1 MALSASEK
9 IEPTLSGG
17 DTAVGDPAASA
28 KLDINHGKASRLG
41 WLIALVGFGGF
52 VAWAALAPLDEGV
65 MASGQVVVTGNRKLV
80 QNLSPGMVEAILV
93 KDGDAVKSGD
103 VLVKLDATAARSQF
117 EMARSQWLA
126 AKATEA
132 RFIADSLGKS
142 SISFPADLLGEAKDA
157 RVANAMAV
165 QSQLLSARRSALE
178 ADLNVMRSSIAG
190 LDSTIVGLE
199 ATRRAKEEQA
209 RLLREELKG
218 LRDLAGDGYLPRNRL
233 SEQERLLVQLGGAVS
248 EDLANLARTQQNIR
262 EVNMRMLAR
271 QQEYR
276 KENQVGLSDVQKETT
291 GLDSRIQGLAFEL
304 ANTVVKAP
312 SEGIV
317 VGLNVHTV
325 GGVIPAGFSLMELVP
340 KNEELKVEVQIPTNM
355 IDQVKVGLPVQIMF
369 PAFNQ
374 RTTPQIPGRFLQV
387 AADATSDPQG
397 RVAPYY
403 KGQVVVTPEG
413 MAKLATHEI
422 KAGMPAEVFVKSGE
436 RTMLNY
442 LFKPLSDRVRSSLTE
457 Q

>member
-1 MALSASEK
+1 MDPNPPVTKAPASDDGK
-9 IEPTLSGG
+9 PVTRR
-17 DTAVGDPAASA
+17 
-28 KLDINHGKASRLG
+28 LDINHAKASRLG
-41 WLIALVGFGGF
+41 WLIAIIGFGGF
-52 VAWAALAPLDEGV
+52 FLWAALAPLDEGV
-65 MASGQVVVTGNRKLV
+65 PASGQVVVTGNRKLV

-93 KDGDAVKSGD
+93 KDGDEVKAGD
-103 VLVKLDATAARSQF
+103 VLVRLDATLARSQY

-132 RFIADSLGKS
+132 RYIADTRGKS
-142 SISFPADLLGEAKDA
+142 SISFPPELAGEAGDP

-165 QSQLLSARRSALE
+165 QAQLLRARQAALQ
-178 ADLNVMRSSIAG
+178 ADLSVMRSSVAG
-190 LDSTIVGLE
+190 LESTIVGLE
-199 ATRRAKEEQA
+199 ATRRAKEEQVK
-209 RLLREELKG
+209 LLQQELKG
-218 LRDLAGDGYLPRNRL
+218 LRDLASDGYLPRNRL
-233 SEQERLLVQLGGAVS
+233 SEQERLLAQLGGAVS
-248 EDLANLARTQQNIR
+248 EDLANLRRTQENIR
-262 EVNMRMLAR
+262 EVTMRMLAR

-276 KENQVGLSDVQKETT
+276 KENEVGLSDVQKEAT
-291 GLDSRIQGLAFEL
+291 GQDSRIKGLAFEL

-312 SEGIV
+312 SEGVV

-325 GGVIPAGFSLMELVP
+325 GGVIPAGYSLMELVP

-374 RTTPQIPGRFLQV
+374 RTTPQIPGRFVQV

-397 RVAPYY
+397 RIAPYY

-413 MAKLATHEI
+413 MEKLKAHQI
-422 KAGMPAEVFVKSGE
+422 KAGMPAEVFIKSGQ
-436 RTMLNY
+436 RTLLNY
-442 LFKPLSDRVRSSLTE
+442 LFKPLIDRMRASLTE